1 MENKNFLNTYFRV
14 MIEPRTYLN
23 LLYLLLSFP
32 LGLAYFIFLVVGF
45 SVGISTVI
53 IWIGLLIL
61 ALLFPAIWLLIRFER
76 AQTIFLLGQDLPP
89 MSNPLE
95 PETSLLNRIKAFLT
109 NPVTWKGILFL
120 LIKFPFGIFALTL
133 VATGLGVGLAFILT
147 PFIYPFATVDIGFY
161 VVNSLSE
168 ALGVAIVGLLIL
180 PGIVHIFNYF
190 ARLAGRFSEL
200 MLADRKFINDNEQK
214 STQTDPL
221 EKESVVV
228 SENQSV

>member
-1 MENKNFLNTYFRV
+1 MKDNNFLKNYFRV

-23 LLYLLLSFP
+23 LIYLLLSFP
-32 LGLAYFIFLVVGF
+32 LGLAYFIFLVVGL

-53 IWIGLLIL
+53 IWVGLLIL

-89 MSNPLE
+89 MSNPLD

-120 LIKFPFGIFALTL
+120 LIKFPFGIFSLTL
-133 VATGLGVGLAFILT
+133 IATGLGVGLGFILT

-180 PGIVHIFNYF
+180 PGIAHIFNFF
-190 ARLAGRFSEL
+190 ADLAGKFSEL
-200 MLADRKFINDNEQK
+200 MLAERKFISKNELK
-214 STQTDPL
+214 DAQTDPL
-221 EKESVVV
+221 EKES
-228 SENQSV
+228 SVI